1 MESIESYLEK
11 NKDRFVQE
19 LIDLLKIPSISADPA
34 YKNDVAKAS
43 LLVEKPKAGTPKAP
57 TLS

>member
-43 LLVEKPKAGTPKAP
+43 SLVE
-57 TLS
+57 S